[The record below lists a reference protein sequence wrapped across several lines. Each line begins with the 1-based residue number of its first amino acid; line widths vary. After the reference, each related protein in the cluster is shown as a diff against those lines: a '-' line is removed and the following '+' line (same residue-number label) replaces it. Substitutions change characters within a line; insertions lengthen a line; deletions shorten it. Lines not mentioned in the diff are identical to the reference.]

1 MNRIEKMLQELCPEG
16 VEYKKLGEVSNIT
29 IGEFVH
35 KNKQNLNGKY
45 PVYNGGTSNTGF
57 YDEFNNTKNKI
68 IISARGANAG
78 FVNRVFVNYWAGNSC
93 YSIKIND
100 PKELDWNYIYYYLK
114 SNQTRLIGEQQT
126 GSIPAVSKKQIYN
139 IEIPVPP
146 LPIQEEIIRILD
158 HFTELTASLQA
169 ELQAELQARQEQY
182 EYYRNKLLTF
192 TKIGD
197 TQSVTWMKISEIGEI
212 CMCKRIMKHQTNSN
226 SGIPFYKIGTFGKKA
241 DAYISNELYEEYKKN
256 YSFPRK
262 GEILISASGTIGRTI
277 IYDGKPAYFQDSNII
292 WISNDERKVLNK
304 FLYYCYQIAEWKT
317 EGGTIKRLYNANLA
331 KMKIAVPPISEQQRI
346 VCILD
351 KFEALVNDLSQ
362 GLPAEI
368 AAVQEQYEYYRNQ
381 LLTFKRMGE

>member
-1 MNRIEKMLQELCPEG
+1 MNKIERMLQELCPEG

-146 LPIQEEIIRILD
+146 LPIQEEIVRILD
-158 HFTELTASLQA
+158 HFTELTA
-169 ELQAELQARQEQY
+169 ELQAELQARQEQFEHY
-182 EYYRNKLLTF
+182 NNRLLSFDDDIPKMKLNDVVTF
-192 TKIGD
+192 MNGKGHEKYIEDQGAYIVVN
-197 TQSVTWMKISEIGEI
+197 SKFISTAGKVI
-212 CMCKRIMKHQTNSN
+212 KYSN
-226 SGIPFYKIGTFGKKA
+226 SQISPLYKDMILMVMSDLPNGKALAKCFVVDADNKYTLNQRIGAFTMR
-241 DAYISNELYEEYKKN
+241 DKN
-256 YSFPRK
+256 
-262 GEILISASGTIGRTI
+262 LITTR
-277 IYDGKPAYFQDSNII
+277 
-292 WISNDERKVLNK
+292 
-304 FLYYCYQIAEWKT
+304 FLYYILDRNKQLLSYDNGVDQT
-317 EGGTIKRLYNANLA
+317 NLR
-331 KMKIAVPPISEQQRI
+331 KGDILNIIIPIPPLSEQQRI
-346 VCILD
+346 VSILD
-351 KFEALVNDLSQ
+351 KFETLVNDLSQ

-368 AAVQEQYEYYRNQ
+368 AAVQEQYEYYRNK
-381 LLTFKRMGE
+381 LLTFNRIESN

>member
-1 MNRIEKMLQELCPEG
+1 MNKIEQMLQELCPNG

-93 YSIKIND
+93 YSIEMNN

-139 IEIPVPP
+139 IEIPIPP
-146 LPIQEEIIRILD
+146 FPIQEEIVRILD

-192 TKIGD
+192 TKIG
-197 TQSVTWMKISEIGEI
+197 GYA
-212 CMCKRIMKHQTNSN
+212 KRN
-226 SGIPFYKIGTFGKKA
+226 
-241 DAYISNELYEEYKKN
+241 L
-256 YSFPRK
+256 
-262 GEILISASGTIGRTI
+262 
-277 IYDGKPAYFQDSNII
+277 
-292 WISNDERKVLNK
+292 DED
-304 FLYYCYQIAEWKT
+304 E
-317 EGGTIKRLYNANLA
+317 
-331 KMKIAVPPISEQQRI
+331 
-346 VCILD
+346 
-351 KFEALVNDLSQ
+351 
-362 GLPAEI
+362 
-368 AAVQEQYEYYRNQ
+368 
-381 LLTFKRMGE
+381 

>member
-1 MNRIEKMLQELCPEG
+1 MNKIERMLQELCPEG

-146 LPIQEEIIRILD
+146 LPIQEEIVRILD
-158 HFTELTASLQA
+158 HFTELTA
-169 ELQAELQARQEQY
+169 ELQAELQARQEQFEHY
-182 EYYRNKLLTF
+182 NNRLLSFDDDIPKMKLNDVVTF
-192 TKIGD
+192 MNGKGHEKYIEDKGAYIVVN
-197 TQSVTWMKISEIGEI
+197 SKFISTAGKVI
-212 CMCKRIMKHQTNSN
+212 KYSN
-226 SGIPFYKIGTFGKKA
+226 SQISPLYKDMILMVMSDLPNGKALAKCFVVDADNKYTLNQRIGAFTMR
-241 DAYISNELYEEYKKN
+241 DKN
-256 YSFPRK
+256 
-262 GEILISASGTIGRTI
+262 LITTR
-277 IYDGKPAYFQDSNII
+277 
-292 WISNDERKVLNK
+292 
-304 FLYYCYQIAEWKT
+304 FLYYILDRNKQLLSYDNGVDQT
-317 EGGTIKRLYNANLA
+317 NLR
-331 KMKIAVPPISEQQRI
+331 KGDILNIIIPIPPLSEQQRI
-346 VCILD
+346 VSILD
-351 KFEALVNDLSQ
+351 KFETLVNDLSQ

-368 AAVQEQYEYYRNQ
+368 AAVQEQYEYYRNK
-381 LLTFKRMGE
+381 LLTFNRIESN

>member
-1 MNRIEKMLQELCPEG
+1 MNRIERMLQELCPEG

-146 LPIQEEIIRILD
+146 LPIQEEIVRILD
-158 HFTELTASLQA
+158 HFTELTA
-169 ELQAELQARQEQY
+169 ELQAELQARQEQFEHY
-182 EYYRNKLLTF
+182 NNRLLSFDDDIPKMKLNDVVTF
-192 TKIGD
+192 MNGKGHEKYIEDQGAYIVVN
-197 TQSVTWMKISEIGEI
+197 SKFISTAGKVI
-212 CMCKRIMKHQTNSN
+212 KYSN
-226 SGIPFYKIGTFGKKA
+226 SQISPLYKDMILMVMSDLPNGKALAKCFVVDADNKYTLNQRIGAFTMR
-241 DAYISNELYEEYKKN
+241 DKN
-256 YSFPRK
+256 
-262 GEILISASGTIGRTI
+262 LITTR
-277 IYDGKPAYFQDSNII
+277 
-292 WISNDERKVLNK
+292 
-304 FLYYCYQIAEWKT
+304 FLYYILDRNKQLLSYDNGVDQT
-317 EGGTIKRLYNANLA
+317 NLR
-331 KMKIAVPPISEQQRI
+331 KGDILNIIIPIPPLSEQQRI
-346 VCILD
+346 VSILD
-351 KFEALVNDLSQ
+351 KFETLVNDLSQ

-368 AAVQEQYEYYRNQ
+368 AAVQEQYEYYRNK
-381 LLTFKRMGE
+381 LLTFNRIESN